1 MRYAHCYSLSWKLE
15 CVFAELFVQ
24 LCTFYWSKETGKS
37 EWVRFFMCVAYKKHV
52 KHAQV
57 EPDLSSSVLERQ
69 SQTNIQSVSQR
80 SPINLQIGL

>member
-1 MRYAHCYSLSWKLE
+1 
-15 CVFAELFVQ
+15 
-24 LCTFYWSKETGKS
+24 
-37 EWVRFFMCVAYKKHV
+37 MCIAYKKHV

-80 SPINLQIGL
+80 SPINLQIGLCSRGGMVSLLLWILVLTLDQGLTVG